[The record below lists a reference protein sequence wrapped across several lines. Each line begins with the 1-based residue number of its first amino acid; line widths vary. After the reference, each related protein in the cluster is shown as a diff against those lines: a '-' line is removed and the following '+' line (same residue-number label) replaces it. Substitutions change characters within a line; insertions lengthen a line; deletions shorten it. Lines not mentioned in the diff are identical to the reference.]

1 MFPRYIKF
9 GILIAFFLSSTSYG
23 LTLRE
28 SVEIALQNNPEMLA
42 QTAKIKGSK
51 SRVDQVISTFY
62 PTIVVDGAYGRSYR
76 TPIKYTYYPS
86 VETTVTSEVNVPWID
101 VRISTETTIKPIS
114 LESYRDE
121 PQTAR
126 NIGLAFS
133 QRLYSGGKRIHQLR
147 AAQASLRIAEE
158 ESRRKR
164 QLLTYRV
171 VEAYY
176 GVVLRKK
183 MLELALASEKIAQTH
198 LDQALNYFR
207 FGRISNADVLRAR
220 LRLAQERF
228 NKIEAQNKLD
238 EARVGL
244 NEILGRKV
252 DEAIEVEESKT
263 ENLPV
268 SLPDPEELLLLA
280 LANRPEWEAYGYR
293 KEIGIKNVEMARADF
308 YPTLALNGS
317 ISKSYLD
324 PDTPPENETEGILK
338 SDSWFLLGVFSW
350 NVFDGFRTQNR
361 VREAEAGLEEIRAY
375 EEQIKN
381 RILSE
386 IKEARLYF
394 DAAKS
399 KIPVA
404 REQVDL
410 AEENLRQALES
421 YRGGV
426 VGNIEFLEAQKTLNE
441 AKADLLDSETGLEI
455 AKARLNFAVGSE
467 IFALY

>member
-1 MFPRYIKF
+1 MLPRFIVF
-9 GILIAFFLSSTSYG
+9 LILTAFFFSSASFG

-28 SVEIALQNNPEMLA
+28 SIEIAMKSNPEIRA
-42 QTAKIKGSK
+42 HAAKIKGTE
-51 SRVDQVISTFY
+51 SRVRQVISTFY
-62 PTIVVDGAYGRSYR
+62 PTIVLDGAYGRSYR
-76 TPIKYTYYPS
+76 TPIEYTYYPTA
-86 VETTVTSEVNVPWID
+86 ETTVTTEVNAPYID
-101 VRISTETTIKPIS
+101 IKITPETTIAPIT
-114 LESYRDE
+114 LESYKDE
-121 PQTAR
+121 PHTAR
-126 NIGLAFS
+126 NIGLAFT
-133 QRLYSGGKRIHQLR
+133 QKLFSGGKRIHQLR

-158 ESRRKR
+158 ESKRRR

-183 MLELALASEKIAQTH
+183 MLELASSSEKLAKTH

-220 LRLAQERF
+220 LRLAQEKF

-238 EARVGL
+238 EAKVGL
-244 NEILGRKV
+244 NEILGRSV
-252 DEAIEVEESKT
+252 DEAIEIEENKA
-263 ENLPV
+263 ERPLV
-268 SLPDPEELLLLA
+268 SLPGSEELFTLA
-280 LANRPEWEAYGYR
+280 LENRPEWEAYRYR
-293 KEIGIKNVEMARADF
+293 EEIGKRGVEMARADF
-308 YPTLALNGS
+308 FPTLALHGS

-324 PDTPPENETEGILK
+324 PDTPPENETEGILR
-338 SDSWFLLGVFSW
+338 SDSWFLYGVFSW

-361 VREAEAGLEEIRAY
+361 VKEAEAGMEEIATY

-394 DAAKS
+394 EAARS

-404 REQVDL
+404 KEQVDL

-426 VGNIEFLEAQKTLNE
+426 VGNIEFLEAQRILNQAKT
-441 AKADLLDSETGLEI
+441 DLLHSETGLEI
-455 AKARLNFAVGSE
+455 AKAKFNLAVGKE
-467 IFALY
+467 VFALY